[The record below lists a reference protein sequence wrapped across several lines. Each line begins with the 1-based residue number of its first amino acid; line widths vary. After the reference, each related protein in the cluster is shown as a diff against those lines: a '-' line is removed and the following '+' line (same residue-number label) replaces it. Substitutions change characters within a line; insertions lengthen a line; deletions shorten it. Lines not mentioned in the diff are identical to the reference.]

1 MAKITEA
8 DVVKYYFPLVIQ
20 ECKNSYKGLEAED
33 RITEGVLA
41 LIHAIR
47 TYKTEYGYFEDYFL
61 IQLKIIMKQKNK
73 EAWAMKKLES
83 IFSLDAPVLTHNE
96 SSIRLDFI
104 KSIPHDDTI
113 IDVNCFIE
121 GLSPTERQVVL
132 LLINGQDLFEISN
145 KLRLSLRQVQSV
157 LKQLQSK
164 AINYLDVDK

>member
-8 DVVKYYFPLVIQ
+8 DVVKHYIPLVIQ

-47 TYKTEYGYFEDYFL
+47 TYRTIYGCFEDYFFL
-61 IQLKIIMKQKNK
+61 QLKIIMEQKNK
-73 EAWAMKKLES
+73 EAWTIKKLES

-96 SSIRLDFI
+96 SSTRLCFI

-121 GLSPTERQVVL
+121 GLSQTERQVVL
-132 LLINGQDLFEISN
+132 LLINDRDQFEISN
-145 KLRLSLRQVQSV
+145 ELKLSLRQVQSV
-157 LKQLQSK
+157 VKQLQSK
-164 AINYLDVDK
+164 AIDYLEVDK